1 MIKNTKKL
9 DYSFVEWYNF
19 IVKNHS
25 LDFEGEKGAEK
36 RRYKKYSDYCSR

>member
-19 IVKNHS
+19 VVKFK
-25 LDFEGEKGAEK
+25 LFEGEKGAEK
-36 RRYKKYSDYCSR
+36 RRYQKYSNYCPR